1 MLTRAGTQ
9 AGRLIQLVRS
19 IAIDL
24 RDLSRNVFELVR
36 LEAQIA
42 KASALSIAVF
52 SVIALLFLLTGWIL
66 LISALVA
73 WIADNWLT
81 LPVTLLLVGIAAL
94 AAATLFA
101 MLIKGRVG
109 NLTFKATRQQLG
121 GIIHGD

>member
-1 MLTRAGTQ
+1 VLTRAGTQ

-19 IAIDL
+19 IATDL
-24 RDLSRNVFELVR
+24 RDLTRNVFELAR

-52 SVIALLFLLTGWIL
+52 LVIALLFLFTGWIL

-73 WIADNWLT
+73 WIADNWLA

-94 AAATLFA
+94 AAASLFA